1 MNIMKLFFL
10 TSILISS
17 LLFSEGAASQS
28 SLDYLEDL
36 DRSMYMEY
44 ATMKMEMYKNDKVV
58 RYYDMEFFRSD
69 NKMRMEFTAPAVEK
83 GRRMLNDN
91 SSLWM
96 YLPRTSKVMKL
107 PFKQSFMGSDASN
120 ADLMRMCFKN
130 DYEVVDVRAKDNDMV
145 ELELKAKDLD
155 VAYNKVIIQ
164 YDGKRKIPVKQEMF
178 SLSDK
183 LIKTILYEDVVQVE
197 GKYVPSTMI
206 IKEELQ
212 KNTLTKLFYT
222 NIKKKNKQ
230 PAEYFTLGS
239 LKR

>member
-1 MNIMKLFFL
+1 MKMFLL

-17 LLFSEGAASQS
+17 LLFPGVKASEL
-28 SLDYLEDL
+28 SLDYLGDL
-36 DRSMYMEY
+36 DQSMYMEY
-44 ATMKMEMYKNDKVV
+44 ATMKMEMYKDDKVV

-130 DYEVVDVRAKDNDMV
+130 DYEVVNVREKDDQTV
-145 ELELKAKDLD
+145 ELELKAKDME
-155 VAYNKVIIQ
+155 VAYHKVIVQ
-164 YDGKRKIPVKQEMF
+164 YDTKRKIPLKQEMY

-183 LIKTILYEDVVQVE
+183 LIKTMLYENIVQIE
-197 GKYVPSTMI
+197 GKYIPSTMI

-212 KNTLTKLFYT
+212 KNTQTKLHYT
-222 NIKKKNKQ
+222 NIKKQNKQ
-230 PAEYFTLGS
+230 PVEFFTLGS

>member
-1 MNIMKLFFL
+1 MKLFIL

-17 LLFSEGAASQS
+17 LFFSEDAISQS
-28 SLDYLEDL
+28 SSDYLEDL
-36 DRSMYMEY
+36 DQSMYMEY
-44 ATMKMEMYKNDKVV
+44 ATMKMEMYKNDNVV
-58 RYYDMEFFRSD
+58 TYYEMEFYRSG

-130 DYEVVDVRAKDNDMV
+130 DYEVLDVRVKDNETL
-145 ELELKAKDLD
+145 ELELKAKNLD
-155 VAYNKVIIQ
+155 VAYNKVVVQ
-164 YDGKRKIPVKQEMF
+164 YDSKRKIPVKQEMF

-183 LIKTILYEDVVQVE
+183 LIKTILYKDVVRVQ

-206 IKEELQ
+206 IKEELK
-212 KNTLTKLFYT
+212 KNTMTKLFYK
-222 NIKKKNKQ
+222 NIKKQNRQ
-230 PAEYFTLGS
+230 PVEYFTLGS

>member
-1 MNIMKLFFL
+1 MKLLVL
-10 TSILISS
+10 TSIVISS
-17 LLFSEGAASQS
+17 LFFSPFVLSASS
-28 SLDYLEDL
+28 EDYLGDL
-36 DRSMYMEY
+36 DQSMYMEY

-58 RYYDMEFFRSD
+58 RYYDMEFFRFD

-130 DYEVVDVRAKDNDMV
+130 DYEIVDVREKDHAIV

-164 YDGKRKIPVKQEMF
+164 YDSKRRIPIKQEMY

-183 LIKTILYEDVVQVE
+183 LIKTILYEDVVQVD

-206 IKEELQ
+206 IREELQ
-212 KNTLTKLFYT
+212 KNTLTKLFYK
-222 NIKKKNKQ
+222 NIKKQNKQ
-230 PAEYFTLGS
+230 PVEYFTLGS

>member
-1 MNIMKLFFL
+1 MKLFIL

-17 LLFSEGAASQS
+17 LFFSEDATSQS
-28 SLDYLEDL
+28 SPDYLEDL
-36 DRSMYMEY
+36 DQSMYMEY
-44 ATMKMEMYKNDKVV
+44 ATIKMEMYKNDKVV
-58 RYYDMEFFRSD
+58 SFYEMEFFRSD
-69 NKMRMEFTAPAVEK
+69 NKMRMEFTMPAVEK

-96 YLPRTSKVMKL
+96 YLPRTSKVIKL

-130 DYEVVDVRAKDNDMV
+130 DYEVVDIREKDNDTL

-164 YDGKRKIPVKQEMF
+164 YDNKRKIPVKQEMF

-183 LIKTILYEDVVQVE
+183 LIKTILYENVVQAG
-197 GKYVPSTMI
+197 GKHIPSTMI
-206 IKEELQ
+206 IKEELK
-212 KNTLTKLFYT
+212 KNTMTKLSYT
-222 NIKKKNKQ
+222 NIKKQNKQ
-230 PAEYFTLGS
+230 PVEYFTLGS

>member
-1 MNIMKLFFL
+1 MKLLVL

-17 LLFSEGAASQS
+17 LFSSPFVLSASS
-28 SLDYLEDL
+28 EDYLGDL
-36 DRSMYMEY
+36 DQSMYMEY
-44 ATMKMEMYKNDKVV
+44 AAMKMEMYKNDKVV

-130 DYEVVDVRAKDNDMV
+130 DYEIVDVREKDHAIV

-164 YDGKRKIPVKQEMF
+164 YDSKRRIPIKQEMY

-183 LIKTILYEDVVQVE
+183 LIKTILYEDVVQVD

-206 IKEELQ
+206 IREELQ
-212 KNTLTKLFYT
+212 KNTLTKLFYK
-222 NIKKKNKQ
+222 NIKKQNKQ